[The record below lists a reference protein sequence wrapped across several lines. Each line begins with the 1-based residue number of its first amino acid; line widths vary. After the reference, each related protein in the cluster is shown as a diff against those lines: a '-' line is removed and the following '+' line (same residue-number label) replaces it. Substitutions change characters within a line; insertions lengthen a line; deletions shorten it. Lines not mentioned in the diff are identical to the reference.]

1 MAAPVVHGGDTG
13 SGRCS
18 ELESR
23 YKIHHSH
30 QTPPGSG
37 VVARKYDEGR
47 KRQTISC
54 RVKMPSSPVT
64 LEWKVK
70 KKKMFFNYFCRR
82 QILSCEMSSRSVTS

>member
-30 QTPPGSG
+30 QTPAGSG

-54 RVKMPSSPVT
+54 RVKMLSSPVT
-64 LEWKVK
+64 VEWKVK
-70 KKKMFFNYFCRR
+70 KKKFLKFFW
-82 QILSCEMSSRSVTS
+82 S